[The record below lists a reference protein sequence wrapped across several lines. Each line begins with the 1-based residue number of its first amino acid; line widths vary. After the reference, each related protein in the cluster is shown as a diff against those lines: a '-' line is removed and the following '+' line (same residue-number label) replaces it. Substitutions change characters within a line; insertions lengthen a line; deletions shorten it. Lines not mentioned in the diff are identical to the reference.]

1 MAKPNPHLYR
11 FALDTPADAMPGTE
25 AADLEE
31 LRCIVSA
38 FHVVLDSLEEAIE
51 DMEETR

>member
-1 MAKPNPHLYR
+1 MVRLDPRLYR
-11 FALDTPADAMPGTE
+11 FALDTPADALPGTD

-31 LRCIVSA
+31 LRCIASA
-38 FHVVLDSLEEAIE
+38 FRVVLDSLEEAIE